1 MERLSEAGKKTGL
14 FFTVHGVVILQL
26 VAVQAFLTGLVTLAY
41 LDSATVASV
50 LLPSSCVAG
59 LLGQLL
65 SLPLLLARH
74 VVLFL
79 RWILAC
85 DASAAVVVAAAPSGK
100 GRLVEALLVMLPS
113 GLLTALVSLYL
124 SRGSGGP
131 RAGDTILRIN
141 SAGDWEFGPSAKR
154 EAASSCQPPHRDI
167 VLWGEGL

>member
-1 MERLSEAGKKTGL
+1 MERLSEAGKKTDQ
-14 FFTVHGVVILQL
+14 FFTVHGVAIIQL
-26 VAVQAFLTGLVTLAY
+26 VAVQALLTGLVTLTY

-100 GRLVEALLVMLPS
+100 VRRRPSTASLHQGRLVEALLVMLPS

-124 SRGSGGP
+124 ARGAGGR

-154 EAASSCQPPHRDI
+154 EAGRKF
-167 VLWGEGL
+167 